1 MSGEWPP
8 EWDDPDEGLPS
19 DGDQPDQEA
28 ESRLSEVSA
37 SLAAVPAP
45 VMPDAVA
52 SRISVALAAEATRRR
67 ADEARTLD
75 YTSRQARVRRRQQII
90 RRSLQ
95 VTGAL
100 AVCLVFVGFGFL
112 VSHGSS
118 QSSSSAASAAGAS
131 SSADSGAVPAAEP
144 TGGKYGYSAAA
155 GTGVNPG
162 ATFTVTE
169 SGTEYRRASLAGQVR
184 AANAVVPG
192 GSGTTAEPGTANS
205 SSAASTSVSN
215 PAASS
220 ATPTSQTPSA
230 ALVGCV
236 LHFTGGA
243 APKLVDRATYQG
255 TPAYVIAS
263 SSRVWV
269 VGLGCTSTN
278 PELIVS
284 VPLAG
289 LSGNLRAL
297 VSVKR

>member
-8 EWDDPDEGLPS
+8 EWDDPDEGFPS

-28 ESRLSEVSA
+28 EARLSEVSA
-37 SLAAVPAP
+37 CLASVPAP

-52 SRISVALAAEATRRR
+52 SRISTALGAEATKRR

-75 YTSRQARVRRRQQII
+75 YTPRQARARRRQQII

-118 QSSSSAASAAGAS
+118 QSSSSAASAAGAAS
-131 SSADSGAVPAAEP
+131 TADSGAVPAAEP
-144 TGGKYGYSAAA
+144 ADGNHGYSAAA
-155 GTGVNPG
+155 GADVTPAG
-162 ATFTVTE
+162 FTVKE
-169 SGTEYRRASLAGQVR
+169 SGTEYRQASLAGQVR
-184 AANAVVPG
+184 AAIAVVPA
-192 GSGTTAEPGTANS
+192 GSGATVEPTAANS
-205 SSAASTSVSN
+205 SHVASSTATN
-215 PAASS
+215 AAASS
-220 ATPTSQTPSA
+220 TATPEETPSA
-230 ALVGCV
+230 ALLGCV

-263 SSRVWV
+263 SSHVWV
-269 VGLGCTSTN
+269 VGLGCTSTD